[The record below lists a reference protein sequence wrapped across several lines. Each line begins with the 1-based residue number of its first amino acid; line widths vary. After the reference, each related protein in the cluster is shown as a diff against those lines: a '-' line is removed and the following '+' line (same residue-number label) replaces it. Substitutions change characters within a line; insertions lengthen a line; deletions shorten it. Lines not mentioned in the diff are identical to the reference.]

1 MVRAETQTTPT
12 QSKQYLFKRLGVLR
26 NRRLP
31 IGQKFLP
38 LRTLRLCGEVLKESF
53 FSPNL
58 VYLASWRKVSLLRVA
73 HCKEEVQL

>member
-12 QSKQYLFKRLGVLR
+12 QSKQYLFKRLGVLP

-38 LRTLRLCGEVLKESF
+38 LRTLRLCGEVL
-53 FSPNL
+53 
-58 VYLASWRKVSLLRVA
+58 VAAQLRYVVTGVTA
-73 HCKEEVQL
+73 AGDFGAPG